1 MRLGSDAAGDG
12 NAPPEGSLDEN
23 PRAMP
28 WLAARRILGP
38 ASGLVPVITSCFVFL
53 LISWTAAAR
62 AAAPQDLLNLTPL
75 DRPLSVSQ
83 AKHLASRAGFGATPA
98 QIAEL
103 IGQQPRQALKSF
115 MGESRVALTEFDHS
129 GIFEPGLDPFPPSR
143 PATTEM
149 AKRQGHAL
157 GIMVKP
163 GGNRPLQ
170 PIVNQFF
177 YWLRASR
184 LETDRVSYWWAQ
196 QMLSSEDALR
206 EKVALFWH
214 GHFATNEDKVR
225 DYRKMLQQLNT
236 FRALGL
242 GNFRDLL
249 IAVAQDP
256 AMLVFLDA
264 GVNTK
269 DAPNENFAR
278 EIMELFTMGV
288 GEYSEE
294 DVREAARAFTGWSVR
309 GLDFYLNPNTQD
321 VGEKTF
327 LGQRGNFDGIDI
339 IDQILARPQT
349 SRFIASKLYRY
360 FVSDTLTEAQSHQVG
375 QLLRSHD
382 YDIRGFLG
390 ELLISEDFYSHPG
403 AHIKSPVELVISTY
417 RKLGLRNVPG
427 VPDFNVTT
435 GALGQRL
442 MHPPTVAGWSR
453 GRSWVTPSLLFE
465 RGNFV
470 LDVVFPDLNFVPPDR
485 FPTLTPEVARVQERL
500 RQGQSVSLAT
510 KPTGMGGAQMAQSNA
525 LADRDEAFNTRL
537 GSMRGWQKAI
547 ERVKPLPRDFAR
559 LSLSQQVRD
568 AGLRDPLA
576 VVLLFERRFFEV
588 DLTPE
593 VRSALAA
600 LLEQE
605 LGTVDVAA
613 ASSYAEEALRLLLH
627 AMLSRPEYQLG

>member
-1 MRLGSDAAGDG
+1 MGWGSDAAGDG

-28 WLAARRILGP
+28 WLAARKILGP

-375 QLLRSHD
+375 QLLRAHD